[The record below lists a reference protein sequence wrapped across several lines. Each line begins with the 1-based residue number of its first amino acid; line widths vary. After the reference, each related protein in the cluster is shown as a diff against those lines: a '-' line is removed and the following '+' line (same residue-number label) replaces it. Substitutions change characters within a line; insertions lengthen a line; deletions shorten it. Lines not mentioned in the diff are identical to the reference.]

1 MSFLGKV
8 DTLGPMLLRAL
19 MLFFIDQIFKIQ
31 VNYPELK
38 NDVGQ
43 IMTHNIYEPLWYRM
57 LLVYLFRLEIL
68 AIVCLATGFMLTTS
82 SKHLI
87 SAYAVLS
94 VGVLFSWIFEIV
106 NPKPNIGC
114 CKNETIHLLHNIL
127 ALNFEK
133 LFTQKLY
140 ISWCCLALFV
150 YNRSIHHLIAACTLT
165 VMLILTQWTE
175 SNKESGVNGYLLN
188 DTVSQNFE
196 EPFAPKVY
204 IVNLKRTYF
213 LQALLLVILINIY
226 STPKNPVMKKLL
238 SLTFLIPLGLTF
250 STPAFLLNCAP
261 ILVVLLH
268 LSLMK
273 CLVYLVPAVWYFGL
287 NFLSITMLDSQLLW
301 LRKLKISYVL
311 NTFWILTVLEQI
323 GVFYLSGQW
332 DERPENS
339 AYFTFLKYVMT
350 TGCGSFIAVLGM
362 AHIVACICKYIAKFI
377 QWILVTNRDH
387 TRDIMFIAF
396 AKFFFL
402 ALQYGIIFSKP
413 EMRIMILFRN
423 VCYLYASLH
432 RSIHLM
438 VHPSLM
444 SRSDNLMKHVGP
456 LSVSGIVLLLDFM
469 FVYFIWRTQEI
480 GTFLLDVTAVCSIAI
495 IKFWVS
501 LTLYTL
507 LILSEKRQYFW
518 EHIEDYIYYV
528 ITFDNILELCIGI
541 FLFFNRAF
549 ILFFEM
555 FSVIGIVRLLHQV
568 YFNVWFKYK
577 EICSDFRKHQ
587 TLVYKLN
594 GLSGASSHQLRELDD
609 VCAICYQKMLSAK
622 VTKCGHIFHGIC
634 LRNWLDLEN
643 RCPLCN
649 KTVI

>member
-1 MSFLGKV
+1 MVIALG
-8 DTLGPMLLRAL
+8 
-19 MLFFIDQIFKIQ
+19 
-31 VNYPELK
+31 
-38 NDVGQ
+38 
-43 IMTHNIYEPLWYRM
+43 
-57 LLVYLFRLEIL
+57 
-68 AIVCLATGFMLTTS
+68 
-82 SKHLI
+82 
-87 SAYAVLS
+87 
-94 VGVLFSWIFEIV
+94 
-106 NPKPNIGC
+106 
-114 CKNETIHLLHNIL
+114 
-127 ALNFEK
+127 
-133 LFTQKLY
+133 
-140 ISWCCLALFV
+140 CLALFV

-175 SNKESGVNGYLLN
+175 SIRGSGVSGYLLN

-213 LQALLLVILINIY
+213 SQAVLLVILINIY

-238 SLTFLIPLGLTF
+238 PLTFLIPLGLTF
-250 STPAFLLNCAP
+250 STPAFLLNCAS

-287 NFLSITMLDSQLLW
+287 NFLSIRMLDSQLLW
-301 LRKLKISYVL
+301 LRRLKISY
-311 NTFWILTVLEQI
+311 
-323 GVFYLSGQW
+323 
-332 DERPENS
+332 
-339 AYFTFLKYVMT
+339 
-350 TGCGSFIAVLGM
+350 
-362 AHIVACICKYIAKFI
+362 VACICKYIEKCV
-377 QWILVTNRDH
+377 QWILVNDTDH
-387 TRDIMFIAF
+387 TRNIKFIAF
-396 AKFFFL
+396 VKFFFL
-402 ALQYGIIFSKP
+402 ALQYGIIFSEP
-413 EMRIMILFRN
+413 EMRIVILLRD

-432 RSIHLM
+432 GSIYLM

-444 SRSDNLMKHVGP
+444 SHSDNLMKHVGP
-456 LSVSGIVLLLDFM
+456 LSVSGIVLSLDFM

-507 LILSEKRQYFW
+507 LILSEKRQSFW

-528 ITFDNILELCIGI
+528 ITFDKIFEFCIGI

-555 FSVIGIVRLLHQV
+555 FSVIGIVRLFHHV
-568 YFNVWFKYK
+568 YINLWFKYQ
-577 EICSDFRKHQ
+577 EIRSDFRKRQ
-587 TLVYKLN
+587 TLVYKLK

-634 LRNWLDLEN
+634 LKNWLDLEN

-649 KTVI
+649 TTVI